1 MRDSRAEPAD
11 PAGHGPHTLKV
22 WKGTV
27 VGVYG
32 DDVFVELG
40 PRMQGVISVRQFE
53 DRPRIGESYE
63 FTLRGR
69 EDGLW
74 ALSRRETRSLATWED
89 MELGSLVHARAVRA
103 DRDGLEL
110 KIGPLHAFM
119 PNRTPGSLAA
129 SLRTCSWEKP

>member
-1 MRDSRAEPAD
+1 MRGELPAAHEKD
-11 PAGHGPHTLKV
+11 HGAHTLKV
-22 WKGTV
+22 WKGAV

-53 DRPRIGESYE
+53 LLPRAGDVYE
-63 FTLRGR
+63 FTLGGR

-74 ALSRRETRSLATWED
+74 ALARRERESLATWED
-89 MELGSLVHARAVRA
+89 MERGSLVHARAIGA
-103 DRDGLEL
+103 SADGLEL

-119 PNRTPGSLAA
+119 P
-129 SLRTCSWEKP
+129 K

>member
-1 MRDSRAEPAD
+1 MRGERPATRD
-11 PAGHGPHTLKV
+11 KDHGAHTLKV
-22 WKGTV
+22 WKGLI

-40 PRMQGVISVRQFE
+40 PRMQGVISVREFE
-53 DRPRIGESYE
+53 LLPRIGESYE

-74 ALSRRETRSLATWED
+74 ALARRERESLATWED
-89 MELGSLVHARAVRA
+89 MERGSLVHARAVHA
-103 DRDGLEL
+103 NPDGLEL

-119 PNRTPGSLAA
+119 PKSHTGLA
-129 SLRTCSWEKP
+129 RDEKPDL